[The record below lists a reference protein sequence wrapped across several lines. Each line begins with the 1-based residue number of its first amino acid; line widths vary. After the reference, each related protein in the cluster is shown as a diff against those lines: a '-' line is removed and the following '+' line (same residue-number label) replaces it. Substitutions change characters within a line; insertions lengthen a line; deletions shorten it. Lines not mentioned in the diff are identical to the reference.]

1 MPKAPSVRNARASCD
16 APRRIATSASS
27 LLSFSSSSVALDF
40 FDDDDDDDDD
50 DAIIVG
56 GMAKLESQCVTKNG
70 RSG

>member
-1 MPKAPSVRNARASCD
+1 VPKAPSVRNARASCD

-50 DAIIVG
+50 AIIVG